1 MVLNFTLKSSELR
14 NSVRFAEKRSQVI
27 VKLKER
33 RPAVGRIDLMKKG
46 LRQPAL
52 LDEGGGG
59 LKNFKPGSLQ
69 WNQKEVKSRI
79 SLPGCSSSLDIKWAV
94 KF

>member
-1 MVLNFTLKSSELR
+1 MKKGLR
-14 NSVRFAEKRSQVI
+14 HISGIYKMPEF
-27 VKLKER
+27 LL
-33 RPAVGRIDLMKKG
+33 VGRIDLMKKG